1 MAKPEDAI
9 QTMINSLKEKTGRTL
24 DEWRKVVQKSG
35 LEKHGQIVT
44 MLKKEHG
51 LTHGYANQIAL
62 QVLKSEPAAAGKGKK
77 ADGDPVAEQ
86 YAGAK
91 EALRPIYDKLA
102 AAVSKFGSDVELS
115 PKKAYV
121 SLRRNKQFGIIQPST
136 ATRVD
141 VGLNLK
147 GKPAE
152 GRLEPSGSF
161 NAMVSHR
168 VRVESPKEVDKEL
181 LGWLREAYEQA

>member
-24 DEWRKVVQKSG
+24 DEWRKVIKKSG
-35 LEKHGQIVT
+35 LQKHGEILA

-62 QVLKSEPAAAGKGKK
+62 QVLKPEPAAAGKGEK
-77 ADGDPVAEQ
+77 DGDPVAEQ

-91 EALRPIYDKLA
+91 EPLRPIYDKLA
-102 AAVSKFGSDVELS
+102 AAVSKFGPDVELS

-121 SLRRNKQFGIIQPST
+121 SLRRKKQFGIIQPST

-147 GKPAE
+147 GAPAE

-168 VRVESPKEVDKEL
+168 VRVESVKEVDKEL